1 MPGDEGHQ
9 TGGTV
14 AVSLWTGGHSWADLA
29 QAGET
34 PGDRVTTASTVLLL
48 STPPPGPALLLAL
61 LAEVVPGE
69 EDHTPAHQATQA
81 VTEPANIQNI
91 WRSSVYTGYKV
102 SNKKG
107 DLSLQLILEVLE

>member
-48 STPPPGPALLLAL
+48 STPPPGTALLLAL

-69 EDHTPAHQATQA
+69 EDHTPAHQAAQA
-81 VTEPANIQNI
+81 VTEP

-102 SNKKG
+102 SNQKG
-107 DLSLQLILEVLE
+107 DCSLQLIWRF